1 MRAQLQA
8 LPPAAAVK
16 RPAKIGKREVLV
28 AQLVRR
34 DQDSFRG
41 EGLQVAQINA
51 EPKGFVLDYEIL
63 TGSANFTFKSSVT
76 YLILGNPIFTG
87 TNTIEGGTVI
97 KYTNAA
103 NLIRLTF
110 SGNVDCKTSPYRP
123 ATFTSKDD
131 DTVGEIISGST
142 GNPTNYYGQYQI
154 ALNLSTATFDLHD
167 LHCRFGQTAIFV
179 NNGTLNLSHSQI
191 GFATN
196 GIMVA
201 AAAKPFTARNVLLHT
216 LGTAFYGAGSSFT
229 QQCEHITMHWVGRFA
244 TGAVYRV
251 TNSLL
256 ISVTNDVVFTG
267 ANVVTNLD
275 DTAFFQTVGA
285 ASHYLSV
292 DSTSRNAGATNINPT
307 LLADLKLRTTDA
319 NELDVSRWPRLLSI
333 SSVQSPLS

>member
-110 SGNVDCKTSPYRP
+110 SGNVDCKT
-123 ATFTSKDD
+123 
-131 DTVGEIISGST
+131 
-142 GNPTNYYGQYQI
+142 
-154 ALNLSTATFDLHD
+154 
-167 LHCRFGQTAIFV
+167 
-179 NNGTLNLSHSQI
+179 
-191 GFATN
+191 
-196 GIMVA
+196 
-201 AAAKPFTARNVLLHT
+201 
-216 LGTAFYGAGSSFT
+216 
-229 QQCEHITMHWVGRFA
+229 
-244 TGAVYRV
+244 
-251 TNSLL
+251 
-256 ISVTNDVVFTG
+256 
-267 ANVVTNLD
+267 
-275 DTAFFQTVGA
+275 
-285 ASHYLSV
+285 
-292 DSTSRNAGATNINPT
+292 
-307 LLADLKLRTTDA
+307 
-319 NELDVSRWPRLLSI
+319 
-333 SSVQSPLS
+333 